1 MHDIKFIRENLDK
14 FKKLILSRNVKVNF
28 DDQNCGSLMND
39 NGKLIFGVSVL
50 K

>member
-28 DDQNCGSLMND
+28 EEII
-39 NGKLIFGVSVL
+39 KLDKKNRDLIQ
-50 K
+50 KKERYI